1 MLSIFLQKNGFV
13 LVMILDTIIVDKM
26 VKMHKYYV
34 FSYIESQILS
44 KCFSEY
50 MCVYVWDTKIEW
62 RLYKVRNNIER
73 VAGEGS

>member
-1 MLSIFLQKNGFV
+1 
-13 LVMILDTIIVDKM
+13 MILDTIIVDKM

-34 FSYIESQILS
+34 FSYIENEILS
-44 KCFSEY
+44 VLVS